1 MRAGVVG
8 AIAAKEVRQTFSTRA
23 VWGPAALVPAWQI
36 AMLAGT
42 AYGLGRI
49 RDKGAFPDV
58 PPELIQH
65 VLASLPPALAAAVA
79 HQPPAP
85 QLGLVLAAQLAAP
98 LFMLAP
104 ISLTLLLAAAAFVA
118 EKEARTLEALLY
130 SPASDW
136 ELLLGKLLGAVLPA
150 LLVGWASFAAY
161 GLVITRATWAS
172 VPWPWFPT
180 PIWWPWMFWDL
191 PAFLTLA
198 AAAMVL
204 VSTRAGTQQA
214 AQQLGGLLGLLA
226 TAIVA
231 VQGAGVVRADLK
243 TAFWTGAGLWLA
255 ACLVL
260 LLARRD
266 FSRQRLVL
274 RL

>member
-8 AIAAKEVRQTFSTRA
+8 AIARKEISQTFGTRA
-23 VWGPAALVPAWQI
+23 VWGPALVAPAWQVGF
-36 AMLAGT
+36 LT
-42 AYGLGRI
+42 AATWWLSSQL
-49 RDKGAFPDV
+49 DPGAFPDM
-58 PPELIQH
+58 PRELIDRL
-65 VLASLPPALAAAVA
+65 LAPLPPDLAAQVA

-85 QLGLVLAAQLAAP
+85 KLALLFAGQIAAP

-104 ISLTLLLAAAAFVA
+104 ISLTLLLSASAFVA

-130 SPASDW
+130 TPATDL
-136 ELLLGKLLGAVLPA
+136 ELLTGKLVGAVLPA
-150 LLVGWASFAAY
+150 LAMGWLAFAAY
-161 GLVITRATWAS
+161 GVCITRATWGVVGYA
-172 VPWPWFPT
+172 WFPT

-204 VSTRAGTQQA
+204 ISTRARSQTA
-214 AQQLGGLLGLLA
+214 AQQLGGLLGVLATGIVGVQAAGVARADLA
-226 TAIVA
+226 TA
-231 VQGAGVVRADLK
+231 G
-243 TAFWTGAGLWLA
+243 WTGVALWLA
-255 ACLVL
+255 AGLVL
-260 LLARRD
+260 ALARRD